1 MAVGLLC
8 TIRNCNKCHYL
19 VTVNSSAPVCERLLQ
34 SSCCD
39 NYIHDTLSLWPVKQ
53 NAVDPESEVLDRFN
67 YEPVALAAIFIAA
80 FIVLLIC
87 YNRCDETRL

>member
-1 MAVGLLC
+1 M
-8 TIRNCNKCHYL
+8 
-19 VTVNSSAPVCERLLQ
+19 
-34 SSCCD
+34 
-39 NYIHDTLSLWPVKQ
+39 LSLWPVKQ
-53 NAVDPESEVLDRFN
+53 NAVDSESEVLDRFN